1 MSEKAV
7 EKESKK
13 ESSFPVHFCLKC
25 NIEGKI
31 VFLYQV
37 KVYKAPSQLF
47 FTATLKDEDPAI

>member
-1 MSEKAV
+1 MFEKAV

-25 NIEGKI
+25 NIGGKI
-31 VFLYQV
+31 VFLYQF

-47 FTATLKDEDPAI
+47 FTATLKDEHPEV